1 MENKTFVLMLAC
13 MIMLIAGLNIVSS
26 LTLSSVDS
34 QDIEP
39 GKIGY
44 ITVELKNTFTEDI
57 DDVSID
63 LDLTKIPFSL
73 ENNGEEVDRIR
84 EGKTEK
90 FTFEI
95 KTLSDAKTGNYEIP
109 YTINYYLND
118 TIQTKKGSFT
128 ITVKANPELVYSTTL
143 ENPVEGQRGKITFK
157 IVNKGFGDAK
167 FVSIKIVPEGY
178 TLFSE
183 ENIYIGTI
191 ASDDFE
197 TANLDVLFK
206 NENAYLNAQVEYR
219 DFDNNKITKN
229 INIPLNVYS
238 KERAL
243 ELGIIKKDNTWLYVL
258 GVGVILIFWI
268 IRRKLK
274 KRKRL
279 INAQGR

>member
-1 MENKTFVLMLAC
+1 MKNKKF
-13 MIMLIAGLNIVSS
+13 MLIFASLFLLITSISLISS
-26 LTLSSVDS
+26 LTLSSVNS
-34 QDIEP
+34 ENVEP
-39 GKIGY
+39 GKIGT
-44 ITVELKNTFTEDI
+44 INLELKNTLNEDI
-57 DDVSID
+57 TDVSID
-63 LDLTKIPFSL
+63 LDLTKLPFSF
-73 ENNGEEVDRIR
+73 ESDGGETDIR

-90 FTFEI
+90 FLFEI
-95 KTLSDAKTGNYEIP
+95 KTLSDAKTGNYEVP
-109 YTINYYLND
+109 YTINYYNIND
-118 TIQTKKGSFT
+118 TIQTKKGSFM

-143 ENPVEGQRGKITFK
+143 ENPVEGQRGKIKFK

-167 FVSIKIVPEGY
+167 FVSIKISPEGY

-183 ENIYIGTI
+183 DSIYIGTI

-197 TANLDVLFK
+197 TTSIDVLFK

-219 DFDNNKITKN
+219 DFDNNKLTKN

-243 ELGIIKKDNTWLYVL
+243 ELGIIKKDNTWMYVL

-279 INAQGR
+279 STAQGR